1 MTHRT
6 FLNVATCA
14 LCAGLAV
21 AAVVPV
27 LAGPPLICSRF
38 DIGTASSL
46 PWSVG
51 SNWKGML
58 DTYDRS
64 HLTTDTLALLK
75 ETTPIV
81 VRMETLRRAA
91 LYATT
96 DKRAA
101 DGMLTALVTRARAAG
116 PDGKI
121 DALSLFDAGYLAES
135 YKQADAISG
144 WTGALASAIDG
155 RAMVERSLALR
166 GGDPAIAFAASLMTV
181 GASHADHLRQAQEGA
196 KADQLLAKN
205 LSQLGHQPE

>member
-6 FLNVATCA
+6 FLNIATYVLSAA
-14 LCAGLAV
+14 LAA

-46 PWSVG
+46 PWNVG
-51 SNWKGML
+51 PNWKGML

-64 HLTTDTLALLK
+64 HLTTDTLALLT

-101 DGMLTALVTRARAAG
+101 DSLLTALLTRAKAGG

-135 YKQADAISG
+135 YKQADVIGG
-144 WTGALASAIDG
+144 WTGALVSAIDG

-166 GGDPAIAFAASLMTV
+166 SGDPAIAFAASLMTE
-181 GASHADHLRQAQEGA
+181 GASHANHLRHAQEGV

-205 LSQLGHQPE
+205 LSQLNH

>member
-6 FLNVATCA
+6 FLNIATYVLSA
-14 LCAGLAV
+14 ALAV

-46 PWSVG
+46 PWKVG
-51 SNWKGML
+51 PNWKGML

-64 HLTTDTLALLK
+64 RLTTDTLALLT

-101 DGMLTALVTRARAAG
+101 DSLLIALLTRAKAG
-116 PDGKI
+116 RPDGKI

-144 WTGALASAIDG
+144 STGALASAIDG

-166 GGDPAIAFAASLMTV
+166 SGDPAIAFAASLMTE
-181 GASHADHLRQAQEGA
+181 GASHAEHLRKAQEGA

-205 LSQLGHQPE
+205 LSQLNH

>member
-1 MTHRT
+1 MTYRT
-6 FLNVATCA
+6 FLNVATYVLSAA
-14 LCAGLAV
+14 LAA

-38 DIGTASSL
+38 DIGPASSL

-51 SNWKGML
+51 PNWKGML

-64 HLTTDTLALLK
+64 HLTTDTLALLT

-101 DGMLTALVTRARAAG
+101 DSLLTALLTRAKGGG
-116 PDGKI
+116 PDDKI

-135 YKQADAISG
+135 YKQADVIGG
-144 WTGALASAIDG
+144 WTGALVSAIDG
-155 RAMVERSLALR
+155 LAMVERSLALR
-166 GGDPAIAFAASLMTV
+166 SGDPAIAFAASLMTE
-181 GASHADHLRQAQEGA
+181 GASHANHLRQAREGA

-205 LSQLGHQPE
+205 LSQLNH